1 MKTTV
6 EPIVYSQ
13 QDAAK
18 ALKCNVD
25 AVRDKLM
32 RGEIPAYK
40 DGTYWKIPKTLLQ
53 AYVENEA
60 IREAKERRKAHEK
73 MQDKKV

>member
-1 MKTTV
+1 MKTTI

-40 DGTYWKIPKTLLQ
+40 DGTYWKIPRLSCKPTS
-53 AYVENEA
+53 
-60 IREAKERRKAHEK
+60 K
-73 MQDKKV
+73 MRL